1 MAIIESLLK
10 MIKSNK
16 LRPEE
21 VSIEQKRLEVH
32 ERKLLN
38 EIERLENERNELFK
52 KGADSKSQHLRR
64 VYARQFDEKG
74 KQLLMKERQLFMLE
88 KELAVIGRLKMA
100 LDANKK
106 KTSSLL
112 RSLSDSNL
120 REIQTLIEKD
130 NIKEE
135 EFIEKLDTML
145 GLTSTLGEATLEGE
159 GAEVMKIW
167 EKMDQGQIDVEEAL
181 KMASKT
187 TAKEA
192 PEKGT
197 EEKISG

>member
-1 MAIIESLLK
+1 MAIIESLFK

-16 LRPEE
+16 LKTEE
-21 VSIEQKRLEVH
+21 VSIEQKRLEVQ

-38 EIERLENERNELFK
+38 EIERMEGEKNELFK

-64 VYARQFDEKG
+64 VYARKFDEKG
-74 KQLLMKERQLFMLE
+74 KQILMKERQLFMLE
-88 KELAVIGRLKMA
+88 KELTVIGRLKMA

-106 KTSSLL
+106 TTSSLL
-112 RSLSDSNL
+112 RSLSESSL
-120 REIQTLIEKD
+120 RDIQMLIEKD
-130 NIKEE
+130 NIKQE
-135 EFIEKLDTML
+135 EFVERLDTML
-145 GLTSTLGEATLEGE
+145 GLTDSLGEATLEGE

-181 KMASKT
+181 KLASKT
-187 TAKEA
+187 TTGEA